1 MDKPAGISSHDV
13 VVAARRAF
21 AQPRVGHAGTL
32 DPFATGLLVLLA
44 GRATR
49 LARFLPDEP
58 KVYEALVRFGAE
70 TGTEDPQGVVLREAP
85 LPARAALEAAARALV
100 GTIDQVPPTFSAKH
114 VEGARAYELARA
126 GIPVALP
133 AVRVTVHALT
143 LDACEG
149 ADDAVARCRLS
160 VTCGGGTYVRS
171 LARDLGRAAG
181 SAAHLEALR
190 RLAAGAFSLEHA
202 VSLAAVQGGRSAL
215 APPLDALVGYPRQEL
230 TDDEIA
236 KVARGMDVEARVDG
250 AHAALVRAPGATTE
264 PSLVAL
270 AERRPSDRGDRWQ
283 PRVVL
288 CDA

>member
-1 MDKPAGISSHDV
+1 VDKPAGISSHDV

-190 RLAAGAFSLEHA
+190 RLAAGA
-202 VSLAAVQGGRSAL
+202 
-215 APPLDALVGYPRQEL
+215 APRTAWV
-230 TDDEIA
+230 
-236 KVARGMDVEARVDG
+236 RGMRRRS
-250 AHAALVRAPGATTE
+250 RAWSKFGFRTTVPE
-264 PSLVAL
+264 CP
-270 AERRPSDRGDRWQ
+270 RTCWRGCSIRST
-283 PRVVL
+283 PRGPRGPDWV
-288 CDA
+288 